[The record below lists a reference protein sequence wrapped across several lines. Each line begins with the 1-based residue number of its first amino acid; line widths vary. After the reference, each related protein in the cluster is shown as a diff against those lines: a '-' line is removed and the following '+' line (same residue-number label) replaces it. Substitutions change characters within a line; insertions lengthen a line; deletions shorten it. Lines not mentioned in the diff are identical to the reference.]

1 MNVHVIIKQNS
12 NVSKHSK
19 IFCKTMKAIQDN
31 SSYYEIYNFRL
42 QNWKSNQ
49 LIKHSNSF
57 QLVVQS
63 VKEIDK
69 KNGLLNC
76 RYCMKTHFFL
86 SPFWNYIFSSLYI
99 TPNSSPF
106 YVNWIFYW
114 YALNVGSLSKIP
126 SCKQFLV
133 NKSVRKRDSF
143 SKWE

>member
-1 MNVHVIIKQNS
+1 MRVIIKQNT
-12 NVSKHSK
+12 NVRIHSE
-19 IFCKTMKAIQDN
+19 IFCITMKAILDN
-31 SSYYEIYNFRL
+31 NSYSQYEIYHFSL
-42 QNWKSNQ
+42 QNWKSN
-49 LIKHSNSF
+49 LFIKHSNSF
-57 QLVVQS
+57 QLAVQS
-63 VKEIDK
+63 VNEIDK

-76 RYCMKTHFFL
+76 RYCMKTPFFL

-99 TPNSSPF
+99 TPNSSHF

>member
-1 MNVHVIIKQNS
+1 MCMSLSNKIIMLANIRKYF
-12 NVSKHSK
+12 VKPWRLFK
-19 IFCKTMKAIQDN
+19 IIVRI
-31 SSYYEIYNFRL
+31 IYNFRL

-63 VKEIDK
+63 VNEIDK

-76 RYCMKTHFFL
+76 RYCMKTPFFL
-86 SPFWNYIFSSLYI
+86 SPFWNYIFSFLYI

-114 YALNVGSLSKIP
+114 YALNVDSLSKIP
-126 SCKQFLV
+126 SFKQFVV